1 MRSVDSLTCASRN
14 PPWCDIGRCNFA
26 RLSTRDR
33 GAFLISRR
41 PTRANLAHGKFFKT
55 PERTDAARE
64 VLLELRAVLTLRE
77 ELAEVINGAITRA
90 G

>member
-1 MRSVDSLTCASRN
+1 M
-14 PPWCDIGRCNFA
+14 
-26 RLSTRDR
+26 
-33 GAFLISRR
+33 
-41 PTRANLAHGKFFKT
+41 RANLAHGKFFQTLK
-55 PERTDAARE
+55 RTDAARE